1 MPPLDPSTSNLQN
14 LGKSTPKV
22 RDLCKSAHNFR
33 KLTIPWSSM
42 ALDRQNP
49 KKFETKKAVT
59 RRHAPLMTPVFAAST
74 NTCSHVPPVSLTR
87 LHAPGLS
94 PRAARHTR
102 ALWRHGWHLYD
113 VTTHYG
119 LTHLSRPTQFD
130 PFILTRSEPPAKKK
144 KKKLWPSRTLTLT
157 KKSKFSKRA
166 YSTQFLVYIP
176 ILESVSL
183 FETWKLC

>member
-1 MPPLDPSTSNLQN
+1 MYKTQKKSSTTEPPRTATHCHKFPTNSRVSHSSLRKSKKNFTKPMPPLDPSTSNLQN

-102 ALWRHGWHLYD
+102 AL
-113 VTTHYG
+113 
-119 LTHLSRPTQFD
+119 
-130 PFILTRSEPPAKKK
+130 
-144 KKKLWPSRTLTLT
+144 
-157 KKSKFSKRA
+157 
-166 YSTQFLVYIP
+166 
-176 ILESVSL
+176 
-183 FETWKLC
+183 